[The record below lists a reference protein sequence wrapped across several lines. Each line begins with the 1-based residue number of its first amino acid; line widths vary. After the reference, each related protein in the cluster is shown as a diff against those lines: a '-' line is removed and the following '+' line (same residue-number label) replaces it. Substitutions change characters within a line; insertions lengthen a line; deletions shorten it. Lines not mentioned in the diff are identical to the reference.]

1 MSSDAPITDPAA
13 ARQAE
18 PAEVYAAPADKRIS
32 VGAPSLLAL
41 ANGKLLVAFDQTGP
55 DVKGL
60 NGKKGNDAKRGRWMQ
75 GRVMASNDGGITWQ
89 LAATYPFRRA
99 SLFRE
104 GGDVYLLGEASGG
117 LCLMRSPDGGA
128 SWSAP
133 MELTGDLDLWL
144 TPTTLLATREAWFLP
159 CLIPADNKMALTIF
173 RAPRGASLMHRK
185 AWTQG
190 PTSVPVS
197 DLIPVVPGAG
207 CGVPVGSGPVTW
219 REPVMLAMDGGP
231 RPWQAEQA
239 AHVWGATS
247 SGRQHWAAL
256 LRVVLPTMTVEQPTT
271 PGGEPWVWLPLP
283 GGHDKF
289 DVFHDAPSRAYWVA
303 GSRGMPGLPLGR
315 EVEQPQG
322 LRRIG
327 LWTSANLV
335 EWDGVATLVAGGD
348 GPAGVRRDPALAVAG
363 NDLAWVCRAGGE
375 QSRNARETT
384 RILCGRVPSFRSRSA
399 AP

>member
-1 MSSDAPITDPAA
+1 MSEVPATDSAAP
-13 ARQAE
+13 RKAE
-18 PAEVYAAPADKRIS
+18 PAVVYAAPADKRIS

-60 NGKKGNDAKRGRWMQ
+60 SGKKGNDTKRGRWMQ
-75 GRVMASNDGGITWQ
+75 GRVMASTDGGTSWQ

-104 GGDVYLLGEASGG
+104 GGDVYLLGEAAGG

-144 TPTTLLATREAWFLP
+144 TPTALLATNEAWLLP
-159 CLIPADNKMALTIF
+159 CLIPVENKMALAIF

-190 PTSVPVS
+190 PPSAPLS
-197 DLIPVVPGAG
+197 DLIAAAPRAG
-207 CGVPVGSGPVTW
+207 CGVPAGSGMVTW
-219 REPVMLAMDGGP
+219 REPVLLAISDG
-231 RPWQAEQA
+231 RHPWHDEQA
-239 AHVWGATS
+239 VHVVGATS

-256 LRVVLPTMTVEQPTT
+256 FRVALPTLTIEPQSAPT
-271 PGGEPWVWLPLP
+271 GEPWVWLPLP

-289 DVFHDAPSRAYWVA
+289 DVFYDAPSRAYWVA
-303 GSRGMPGLPLGR
+303 GARGVPGLPLGR
-315 EVEQPQG
+315 EVDQPQG

-327 LWTSANLV
+327 LWTSDNLA
-335 EWDGVATLVAGGD
+335 EWDTVATLVAGGD
-348 GPAGVRRDPALAVAG
+348 GPAGVRCDPALAVAG
-363 NDLAWVCRAGGE
+363 NDLVWACRAGGE
-375 QSRNARETT
+375 HSRNVRETT
-384 RILCGRVPSFRSRSA
+384 RILCGRLPNFRARPT